1 MDNEGYHKYVF
12 DEQNKRFK
20 GEFEQMYI
28 AEQTEDFDS
37 WHQDDVSFLDKQLC
51 LQLVKQSNFNTIVD
65 IGCGKGAFTHL
76 MKTEDNSVV
85 GLDISHEAVSIAG
98 KRYKDIEFLTADI
111 NLSDWVNILNQK
123 LATGTNNVC
132 VDCIVCLETLS
143 YVKTW
148 KENIQ
153 DFSGLGKFALIKLFI
168 PDDPIGYIKSR
179 DKLIREFN
187 KHFDVIEHI
196 DFINRQIII
205 MFGKSKLIGE
215 L

>member
-1 MDNEGYHKYVF
+1 MDNEDYHKYVF
-12 DEQNKRFK
+12 DEKTRSFK

-28 AEQTEDFDS
+28 AEKTEGFDS

-51 LQLVKQSNFNTIVD
+51 LKLVEQSNFNTLAD

-76 MKTEDNSVV
+76 MKTQDNSVI

-98 KRYKDIEFLTADI
+98 KRYKDIQFFAADI
-111 NLSDWVNILNQK
+111 EHSDWANILNQK
-123 LATGTNNVC
+123 LTKGMNNVSVEC
-132 VDCIVCLETLS
+132 VVCLETLS

-148 KENIQ
+148 EKNIQ
-153 DFSGLGKFALIKLFI
+153 DFSELGKFALIKLFI

>member
-1 MDNEGYHKYVF
+1 
-12 DEQNKRFK
+12 
-20 GEFEQMYI
+20 
-28 AEQTEDFDS
+28 
-37 WHQDDVSFLDKQLC
+37 
-51 LQLVKQSNFNTIVD
+51 
-65 IGCGKGAFTHL
+65 

-123 LATGTNNVC
+123 LTTGTNNVC

-168 PDDPIGYIKSR
+168 PDDPIGYVKNGDEFVS
-179 DKLIREFN
+179 EFN
-187 KHFDVIEHI
+187 IHFNIVEHI
-196 DFINRQIII
+196 KFVSRGIII
-205 MFGKSKLIGE
+205 LFGKSKLIGE
-215 L
+215 V